1 MLENE
6 SKFIRLTGFLF
17 APVLVL
23 LMICSLSILDRD
35 ARIGVCIIPSM
46 LLGTCLLFT
55 SVYTHKWV
63 GPFFSLALVIS
74 LCMQAYFARHLN
86 FHYFVGGFVSQVN
99 DIYLVGTY
107 LCILASLIFL
117 LPHTVGRQEKK
128 ES

>member
-23 LMICSLSILDRD
+23 TMINAMSIYDRNTS
-35 ARIGVCIIPSM
+35 INLFIIPSM
-46 LLGTCLLFT
+46 LLGTCLMFT
-55 SVYTHKWV
+55 SIYTHKWV

-99 DIYLVGTY
+99 DMYLVGTY
-107 LCILASLIFL
+107 FCIFSSLIFL
-117 LPHTVGRQEKK
+117 LPHTIGRREKE